1 MDDFNI
7 STLQGSKNEWCCYL
21 LQVLTPLVMDG
32 YKSIM
37 KESITICEK
46 NGEREKYL
54 MTFQNFISRIPR
66 WNPNII
72 ETEVNRIIEKSGC
85 SYLEDLITCVHI
97 IQLKMITAMRVGQK
111 QKKINISVPKLNNFI
126 HKVYINAARKLY
138 KNIYLYEVN
147 IPPLQSQKNNR
158 EIELII
164 QSAILESVRE
174 SIPIEDF
181 LKIYLDETEET
192 DVTEEVKEEIIDE
205 AIEPTNISE
214 SEIPKVDGNN
224 KYISTD
230 GSSTGVSSTGD
241 ESKGVSSSGDLS
253 NRDLSNGVSI
263 KFNDID
269 SVKDVNNVESQIDA
283 PKTID
288 RLEQISEERNLL
300 RKQEEE
306 DENVNDK
313 IQIMDDN
320 VKLDDLDIHDLSEPS
335 SSINIMPDLLVDDFE
350 ILS

>member
-21 LQVLTPLVMDG
+21 LQILTPLVMDG

-46 NGEREKYL
+46 NGEYEKYL
-54 MTFQNFISRIPR
+54 MTFQNFISRIPK

-192 DVTEEVKEEIIDE
+192 DVAEEVKEEIIDE
-205 AIEPTNISE
+205 PIEPANISE
-214 SEIPKVDGNN
+214 PEIPKIDGN
-224 KYISTD
+224 KDISNSH
-230 GSSTGVSSTGD
+230 SSTGVSSTD
-241 ESKGVSSSGDLS
+241 VSSIGVSSSE
-253 NRDLSNGVSI
+253 DLSNGVSI

-306 DENVNDK
+306 EDENVNDK

-320 VKLDDLDIHDLSEPS
+320 IKLDDLDIHDLSEPS

-350 ILS
+350 ILN

>member
-21 LQVLTPLVMDG
+21 LQILTPLVMDG

-46 NGEREKYL
+46 NGEYEKYL
-54 MTFQNFISRIPR
+54 MTFQNFISRIPK

-192 DVTEEVKEEIIDE
+192 DVAEEVKEEIIDE
-205 AIEPTNISE
+205 PIEPANISE
-214 SEIPKVDGNN
+214 PEIPKIDGN
-224 KYISTD
+224 KHISNSD
-230 GSSTGVSSTGD
+230 SSTGVSSTD
-241 ESKGVSSSGDLS
+241 VASIGVSSTE
-253 NRDLSNGVSI
+253 DLSNGVSI

-306 DENVNDK
+306 EDENVNDK

-320 VKLDDLDIHDLSEPS
+320 IKLDDLDIHDLSEPS

-350 ILS
+350 ILN